1 MNVLFHLLII
11 AVSILLIGKGSDWL
25 TDSLI
30 PLGRKLK
37 VTSVSVGLIFVSI
50 AVSLPEVL
58 VALAT
63 INKGYP
69 TITLGVIIGSIF
81 ANIGLMTGLAALVR
95 PLKVGLNVILRDGV
109 FSLVVP
115 VLVFAVSLGGEI
127 TRAEGFAFILLFVTY
142 VINVFLQEKM
152 RSREEQE
159 KEMKE
164 IEIEF

>member
-69 TITLGVIIGSIF
+69 TITLGVIIG
-81 ANIGLMTGLAALVR
+81 
-95 PLKVGLNVILRDGV
+95 
-109 FSLVVP
+109 
-115 VLVFAVSLGGEI
+115 
-127 TRAEGFAFILLFVTY
+127 
-142 VINVFLQEKM
+142 
-152 RSREEQE
+152 RS
-159 KEMKE
+159 KSG
-164 IEIEF
+164 

>member
-58 VALAT
+58 V
-63 INKGYP
+63 
-69 TITLGVIIGSIF
+69 
-81 ANIGLMTGLAALVR
+81 
-95 PLKVGLNVILRDGV
+95 
-109 FSLVVP
+109 SLVVP

-152 RSREEQE
+152 RSREVQE

-164 IEIEF
+164 IEIEFELLGFDFAKFFKPGIISFLAGALILITGAQLFSNELIFAA